1 MSLWLL
7 NYSEKLVL
15 NRLHSNRTFIVL
27 VQTIEMDD
35 DFNIL
40 FYLSKFYGPDKL
52 FKLQLF

>member
-1 MSLWLL
+1 
-7 NYSEKLVL
+7 
-15 NRLHSNRTFIVL
+15 LHSNRTFIVL
-27 VQTIEMDD
+27 VQTFEMDD

>member
-40 FYLSKFYGPDKL
+40 FHLSKFYGPDKL